1 MHEREEQLINFY
13 RRARRMPGYKELM
26 KLWDF
31 KSKNAVYKVIE
42 KMVDAGI
49 INKDRDGH
57 IAPSES
63 FNEIK
68 MLGLVEAGIPTEA
81 EESIAETVSIDELLV
96 ENREA
101 SYILRVKGESMIEA
115 GIREGDMVIAE
126 RGSNANDGDI
136 VIAEVDGGW
145 TMKYFRRRGARIYLE
160 PANIAMQPI
169 YPEEELRIAA
179 IVKAVKCARR
189 AVGRTSSSIRHL
201 LLQ

>member
-1 MHEREEQLINFY
+1 MNYGSPILERMHEREEQLINFY
-13 RRARRMPGYKELM
+13 RRTRRMPGYKELM
-26 KLWDF
+26 KLWE
-31 KSKNAVYKVIE
+31 KN
-42 KMVDAGI
+42 
-49 INKDRDGH
+49 
-57 IAPSES
+57 S
-63 FNEIK
+63 
-68 MLGLVEAGIPTEA
+68 
-81 EESIAETVSIDELLV
+81 
-96 ENREA
+96 EA

-179 IVKAVKCARR
+179 IVKAV
-189 AVGRTSSSIRHL
+189 IRKY
-201 LLQ
+201 

>member
-1 MHEREEQLINFY
+1 MNYGSPILERMHEREEQLINFY
-13 RRARRMPGYKELM
+13 RRTRRMPGYKELM

-179 IVKAVKCARR
+179 IVKAV
-189 AVGRTSSSIRHL
+189 IRKY
-201 LLQ
+201 

>member
-13 RRARRMPGYKELM
+13 RSTRRMPGYKELM

-115 GIREGDMVIAE
+115 GIREGD
-126 RGSNANDGDI
+126 I

-179 IVKAVKCARR
+179 IVKAV
-189 AVGRTSSSIRHL
+189 IRKY
-201 LLQ
+201 

>member
-1 MHEREEQLINFY
+1 MNYGSPILERMHEREEQLINFY

-179 IVKAVKCARR
+179 IVKAV
-189 AVGRTSSSIRHL
+189 IRKY
-201 LLQ
+201 

>member
-1 MHEREEQLINFY
+1 MNYGSPILERMHEREEQLINFY
-13 RRARRMPGYKELM
+13 RRTRRMPGYKELM

-49 INKDRDGH
+49 INKDRGGH
-57 IAPSES
+57 IAPTES

-81 EESIAETVSIDELLV
+81 EYAAAYETVSIDELLV

-179 IVKAVKCARR
+179 IVKAV
-189 AVGRTSSSIRHL
+189 IRKY
-201 LLQ
+201 

>member
-179 IVKAVKCARR
+179 IVKAV
-189 AVGRTSSSIRHL
+189 IRKY
-201 LLQ
+201 